1 MALSAD
7 TVNRLQVATGSYAAG
22 TEIESA
28 LDTDTAL
35 PSGQIKVGNA
45 QGVSTSVAMSGD
57 VAISNTGATTVQTT
71 KLAQSSNAFIKTDTG
86 VKDLLLAAAQ
96 ARVVMIVVT
105 VTTTFATGDG
115 SQPSLTIGEE
125 SGSAS
130 KFAAIGVPASS
141 AAGVVT
147 IFSGTLTSGKKLQ
160 ATLTAGTGTT
170 ETGAYTITIIA
181 VG

>member
-57 VAISNTGATTVQTT
+57 VAISNTGVTTVQAT

-86 VKDLLLAAAQ
+86 VKDLLL